1 MDGTA
6 RSEVHCLGLL
16 AVTNVSLPSSRT
28 ALTQPMCL
36 LPCMFAALSKTLPRI
51 MPRCNGCRATVV
63 SSLAATATA

>member
-51 MPRCNGCRATVV
+51 MPLAMGAVRAAVV
-63 SSLAATATA
+63 SCLAATI